1 MQDLVVLLGV
11 RSESATKSR
20 F

>member
-1 MQDLVVLLGV
+1 MEDLVVLLGV